1 MAKFYLTNKAVKDLA
16 NIWNYTFDTWSEK
29 QADKYY
35 QALQENCEEIAE
47 KPKIGK
53 SYFRVEKSLLGL
65 HVNKHIIFYRQVSE
79 DFIEITRILHE
90 MMDLKKDLLIKR

>member
-1 MAKFYLTNKAVKDLA
+1 MAKFYLTNKAVEDLA

-35 QALQENCEEIAE
+35 QTLLENCQEIA
-47 KPKIGK
+47 KNPPNGK
-53 SYFRVEKSLLGL
+53 TYYPVEKSLLGL

-79 DFIEITRILHE
+79 DLIEITRILHE
-90 MMDLKKDLLIKR
+90 MMDLKKRLLE